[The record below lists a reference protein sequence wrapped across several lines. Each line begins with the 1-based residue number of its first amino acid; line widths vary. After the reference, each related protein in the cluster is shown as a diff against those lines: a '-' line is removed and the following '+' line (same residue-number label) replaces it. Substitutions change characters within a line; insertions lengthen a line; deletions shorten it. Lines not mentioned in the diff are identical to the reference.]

1 MPRRLFPFATSWPA
15 VALAVAPPPSR
26 PASRPEAGDSQQ
38 PPASGP
44 GRLADVPPEP
54 PQQQR
59 RRFQMDSRYVAPL
72 LITCILLAGQI
83 GFGILESYPKTLLAI
98 AASIVTEIAL
108 SKIMTGKWPHLASAY
123 VSGISVGILVRS
135 PLWWPYALCAMIA
148 ITSKYVIR
156 VNGRHLWNPSNLG
169 IVALL
174 VLAHDS
180 VATLSVQWGN
190 TLWPMLIVWTLGS
203 VIVVRLKRF
212 HICATYVASF
222 IAYAGLRS
230 IITGHPFLA
239 EVAPITGPMYQLFI
253 FFMITDPK
261 TTTQTRSGQM
271 LVAFLVASLE
281 NVFRLLP
288 AVHEN
293 LGINS
298 AGAVALVQN
307 LAIHAPYYAL
317 FFMGPSANLLE
328 IAASRRR
335 AKSPSV

>member
-1 MPRRLFPFATSWPA
+1 MPRRFLFSPAWVTAAVATPPARPAARPDKSTPPPPPFA
-15 VALAVAPPPSR
+15 
-26 PASRPEAGDSQQ
+26 G
-38 PPASGP
+38 GP
-44 GRLADVPPEP
+44 GLSPQAPPEP

-59 RRFQMDSRYVAPL
+59 FKFDSRYVAPL
-72 LITCILLAGQI
+72 LITSILLAGQV

-98 AASIVTEIAL
+98 AASILTEIVL
-108 SKIMTGKWPHLASAY
+108 SKVMTGKWPHLASAY
-123 VSGISVGILVRS
+123 VSGISVGILLRS
-135 PLWWPYALCAMIA
+135 PLWWPYALCAMIS

-169 IVALL
+169 IVAML

-190 TLWPMLIVWTLGS
+190 SIWPMLIVWTLGS

-212 HICATYVASF
+212 HICATYVAAF
-222 IAYAGLRS
+222 IAYAGFRS
-230 IITGHPFLA
+230 LITGHPFLA

-261 TTTQTRSGQM
+261 TTTQTRSGQI

-288 AVHEN
+288 AIHAN
-293 LGINS
+293 LGITS
-298 AGAVALVQN
+298 AQGITLAQN

-328 IAASRRR
+328 IAASRRQK
-335 AKSPSV
+335 ALA